1 MILNNRGRRPEHGN
15 MNNPLFQIRFLIT
28 IILLGLVFG
37 FLLTGCG
44 SQNDSSPVFSAP
56 SDPGGPRSFL
66 TTWDDSVICARVKTK
81 MISDDFIKAAPID
94 VDVYNGVVYLTG
106 IVQTDSQK
114 RMAAD
119 LARGVEGV
127 VKVKNHLILKIDP

>member
-1 MILNNRGRRPEHGN
+1 
-15 MNNPLFQIRFLIT
+15 MNNQLVQIRFLIT
-28 IILLGLVFG
+28 VILLGLVFG

-44 SQNDSSPVFSAP
+44 SQNDASPVFSTP
-56 SDPGGPRSFL
+56 SDPGRSRSFF
-66 TTWDDSVICARVKTK
+66 TTWDDSIICARVKTK
-81 MISDDFIKAAPID
+81 MISDDFVKAAPID

-127 VKVKNHLILKIDP
+127 INVKNHLILKN

>member
-1 MILNNRGRRPEHGN
+1 

-28 IILLGLVFG
+28 VILLLVFG

-44 SQNDSSPVFSAP
+44 SQNDASPVFSAP
-56 SDPGGPRSFL
+56 SGPGGSRSFF
-66 TTWDDSVICARVKTK
+66 TTWDDSIICARVKTK

-94 VDVYNGVVYLTG
+94 VDVYNGVVYLRGT
-106 IVQTDSQK
+106 VQTDSQK

-127 VKVKNHLILKIDP
+127 VKVKNHLILKD